1 MKRCVTRKGEILNTK
16 EEKKLN
22 DTILFIMNQFEKEE
36 RKYPISLLLENIA
49 EDIND
54 NNSLKSRLSA
64 FQRGKQFGW
73 VFDNEKDILDFP
85 DNTQLQDLNF

>member
-1 MKRCVTRKGEILNTK
+1 
-16 EEKKLN
+16 
-22 DTILFIMNQFEKEE
+22 MNQFEKEE
-36 RKYPISLLLENIA
+36 RKYPIYLLLENIT
-49 EDIND
+49 EDTND